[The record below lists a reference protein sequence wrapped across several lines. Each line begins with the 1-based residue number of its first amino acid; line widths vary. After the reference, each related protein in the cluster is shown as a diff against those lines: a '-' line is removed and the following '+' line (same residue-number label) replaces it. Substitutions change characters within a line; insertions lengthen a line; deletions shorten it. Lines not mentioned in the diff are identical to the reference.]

1 MKNNTFIENNKIIT
15 IIAFLLFFLSI
26 PVYADFT
33 KTWENASPSV
43 VSVLPTW
50 PGYEKPGFG
59 APPGTAP
66 EGSGVIIST
75 DGIIVT
81 ASHVVSSATEVIV
94 RDINGVKYNAEIIFN
109 DIDTDLALLQTN
121 IINKNIIINDT
132 RPKIGSKTCLI
143 SNSFGLDLNITCGV
157 VSSNKKS
164 KIGFNEIEDFIQID
178 AAANPGSSGGAVV
191 NAKGELIGI
200 MSGIFTKQSDT
211 NVGVNFAISSDLL
224 NRTVYQMLN

>member
-15 IIAFLLFFLSI
+15 IIAYLLFFLSI

-33 KTWENASPSV
+33 QTWENASPSV

-94 RDINGVKYNAEIIFN
+94 RDINGVKYDAEIIFN
-109 DIDTDLALLQTN
+109 DVDTDLALLQTS

-143 SNSFGLDLNITCGV
+143 SNSFGLDLNNQLDINK
-157 VSSNKKS
+157 SSTQVLVTLKDMTTNEMQAWIKKAENF
-164 KIGFNEIEDFIQID
+164 IFDDAEIKLKAVLHIQARQD
-178 AAANPGSSGGAVV
+178 RVYLQPVFVAV
-191 NAKGELIGI
+191 KL
-200 MSGIFTKQSDT
+200 
-211 NVGVNFAISSDLL
+211 
-224 NRTVYQMLN
+224 

>member
-1 MKNNTFIENNKIIT
+1 MNNNTFIENNIIIT
-15 IIAFLLFFLSI
+15 IIAYLFFIFSI

-66 EGSGVIIST
+66 EGSGVIISK

-94 RDINGVKYNAEIIFN
+94 RDINGVKYEAEIIFN
-109 DIDTDLALLQTN
+109 DIDIDL
-121 IINKNIIINDT
+121 
-132 RPKIGSKTCLI
+132 SLI
-143 SNSFGLDLNITCGV
+143 HI
-157 VSSNKKS
+157 
-164 KIGFNEIEDFIQID
+164 
-178 AAANPGSSGGAVV
+178 
-191 NAKGELIGI
+191 
-200 MSGIFTKQSDT
+200 
-211 NVGVNFAISSDLL
+211 
-224 NRTVYQMLN
+224 

>member
-75 DGIIVT
+75 DGIVVT

-94 RDINGVKYNAEIIFN
+94 RDINGVKYDAEIIFN
-109 DIDTDLALLQTN
+109 DVDTDLALLQTN
-121 IINKNIIINDT
+121 IINKNIIIYLYAFCIPT
-132 RPKIGSKTCLI
+132 GLLSRPRQSRGIGECEVRILQKVLKPK
-143 SNSFGLDLNITCGV
+143 
-157 VSSNKKS
+157 SS
-164 KIGFNEIEDFIQID
+164 
-178 AAANPGSSGGAVV
+178 GSSPV
-191 NAKGELIGI
+191 
-200 MSGIFTKQSDT
+200 
-211 NVGVNFAISSDLL
+211 
-224 NRTVYQMLN
+224 

>member
-26 PVYADFT
+26 SVYADFT

-94 RDINGVKYNAEIIFN
+94 RDINGVKYDAEVI
-109 DIDTDLALLQTN
+109 L
-121 IINKNIIINDT
+121 
-132 RPKIGSKTCLI
+132 SLI
-143 SNSFGLDLNITCGV
+143 HI
-157 VSSNKKS
+157 
-164 KIGFNEIEDFIQID
+164 
-178 AAANPGSSGGAVV
+178 
-191 NAKGELIGI
+191 
-200 MSGIFTKQSDT
+200 
-211 NVGVNFAISSDLL
+211 
-224 NRTVYQMLN
+224 